1 MPVPSYGA
9 APLAKFFLMTRGLEL
24 FCMVFI
30 VGFTANFVAEINSQ
44 NATPPREVVGTL
56 SVVSVS
62 GHSLQEPAADR
73 VKTSLAA
80 LYCLVSIAFFWAQAN
95 LGLFIMTAIDFLIL
109 IAFIVVSVVVGKPL
123 SVLNCMA
130 VDNASAAENAAS
142 ATAMA
147 QSLSNTLPFGDN
159 ITLFY
164 WAGNTRAN
172 CYETKAIWGFS
183 ISLAILFFTSCLILP
198 TLWHKAK
205 KAGGGFKE
213 VA

>member
-9 APLAKFFLMTRGLEL
+9 LPLAKFFLLVRGLEL

-44 NATPPREVVGTL
+44 NATPPKEVVGTL
-56 SVVSVS
+56 SI
-62 GHSLQEPAADR
+62 
-73 VKTSLAA
+73 TSLAA
-80 LYCLVSIAFFWAQAN
+80 LYCLVSIAFFYAHAN
-95 LGLFIMTAIDFLIL
+95 LGLFVMTALDFLIL
-109 IAFIVVSVVVGKPL
+109 IAFVVVSAVVGKPL

-130 VDNASAAENAAS
+130 VDNASAAQSAAS

-147 QSLSNTLPFGDN
+147 QSISNTLPFGDK
-159 ITLFY
+159 ITLYY
-164 WAGNTRAN
+164 WAGNTRVN

-183 ISLAILFFTSCLILP
+183 ISLAVLFFTSSILLP

-213 VA
+213 MA